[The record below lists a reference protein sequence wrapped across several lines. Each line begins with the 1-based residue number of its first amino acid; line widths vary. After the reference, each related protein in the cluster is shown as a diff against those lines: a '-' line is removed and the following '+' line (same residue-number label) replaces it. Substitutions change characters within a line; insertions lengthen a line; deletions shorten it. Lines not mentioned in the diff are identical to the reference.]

1 MPPQKR
7 HSAARR
13 STKAHTIK
21 TPKRTQRRRTKT
33 QALAVADAVRREPLA
48 KTRLANQLAALEPLR
63 RTILDRQIALLDLAM
78 TWSPVHIIVDQ
89 QAAFWVGF
97 THDGVEGGHRRK
109 PARNRAKPKSRKA
122 H

>member
-13 STKAHTIK
+13 STKAHAAK
-21 TPKRTQRRRTKT
+21 APKRTQRRRAKT
-33 QALAVADAVRREPLA
+33 QPLAMADAVRREPLA
-48 KTRLANQLAALEPLR
+48 KTRLANPLAAFEPLR

-78 TWSPVHIIVDQ
+78 TWSPIHIIADQ

-97 THDGVEGGHRRK
+97 TRDGAKVSRRRK
-109 PARNRAKPKSRKA
+109 PARNRAKPASRKA

>member
-7 HSAARR
+7 HTIAHR
-13 STKAHTIK
+13 STKAHTK
-21 TPKRTQRRRTKT
+21 APKRMQRRHTKT
-33 QALAVADAVRREPLA
+33 QALAMADAVRREPLA
-48 KTRLANQLAALEPLR
+48 APRLANPLAAFEPLR

-78 TWSPVHIIVDQ
+78 TWSPLHIIADQ

-97 THDGVEGGHRRK
+97 ASDGVKARPRRK
-109 PARNRAKPKSRKA
+109 PARSRAKPASRKA